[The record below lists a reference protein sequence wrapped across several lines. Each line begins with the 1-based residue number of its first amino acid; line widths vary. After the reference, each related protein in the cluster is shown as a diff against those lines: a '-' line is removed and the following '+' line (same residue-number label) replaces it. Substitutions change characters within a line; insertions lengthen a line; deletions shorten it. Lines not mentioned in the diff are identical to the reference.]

1 MLKKLYPE
9 ADENYLMLMLEGK
22 IYTTN
27 YINTRKKEIYDEF
40 DKYSIMIYNVFADY
54 LVKNNRDSFVT
65 KDYTNIDKKLRK
77 QISKI
82 LSEFYSWCTKHFI
95 SSIAEFYN
103 YKLLYNLWM
112 FETVEEEIG
121 GEMSKTFDKKQ
132 VSSLINRKQYGYGYS
147 DRLSN
152 SISLCDDEVN
162 NVIRGISTRDGATL
176 EDVKH
181 LINRRLR
188 KCVAGKMAN
197 AESLGLEDIDIFAED
212 EAYKNIDVNSAFGGK
227 WVRVEILDKRTCL
240 LCAKID
246 GRVSNQRYGRVHP
259 NCFPDFTMITT
270 NNGKKQ
276 ISEVTI
282 GDIVLTHKGNMKRV
296 VNLFKRHYTGKLI
309 RIELENGKELF
320 ATPNHPVY
328 VKNKD
333 GVFEWKPIGELNIG
347 DDIVTSCFDVVLL
360 SKKEE
365 INFEGLVYNFEV
377 EDDNSYVANDIVVHN
392 CRGIDTPITF
402 SKDKNARLKDKLN
415 REAKRTERFEKW
427 FDNLPEKNKKRVLGK
442 KKYEK
447 YVGGKKNIHQLVKD
461 VKVDGK
467 KPIKSVDTS
476 KLPKSIT
483 NNPVLVATRELKVEY
498 NRLPK
503 KRISNISNMDEYN
516 AYMKYIKK
524 KELLY
529 RNMNIKDLRNVGI
542 LRKNLLDEVV
552 RERKALRAVKQNKK
566 LKT

>member
-1 MLKKLYPE
+1 MAYNRKMLKKLYPE

-40 DKYSIMIYNVFADY
+40 DKYSTMIYNVFADY

-65 KDYTNIDKKLRK
+65 KDYINIDKKLRK
-77 QISKI
+77 KISNI
-82 LSEFYSWCTKHFI
+82 LKEFYSWCTKHFI
-95 SSIAEFYN
+95 SSVSEFYN

-112 FETVEEEIG
+112 FETIEEEIG
-121 GEMSKTFDKKQ
+121 GEMSSTFDKKQ

-176 EDVKH
+176 EDVKR
-181 LINRRLR
+181 LINGRLR

-259 NCFPDFTMITT
+259 NC
-270 NNGKKQ
+270 
-276 ISEVTI
+276 
-282 GDIVLTHKGNMKRV
+282 
-296 VNLFKRHYTGKLI
+296 
-309 RIELENGKELF
+309 
-320 ATPNHPVY
+320 
-328 VKNKD
+328 
-333 GVFEWKPIGELNIG
+333 
-347 DDIVTSCFDVVLL
+347 
-360 SKKEE
+360 
-365 INFEGLVYNFEV
+365 
-377 EDDNSYVANDIVVHN
+377 
-392 CRGIDTPITF
+392 RGIDTPITF
-402 SKDKNARLKDKLN
+402 SKDKTARLKDKLN

-447 YVGGKKNIHQLVKD
+447 YVSGKKNIHQLVKD

-483 NNPVLVATRELKVEY
+483 NNPVLVATRELKAEY
-498 NRLPK
+498 NKLPK
-503 KRISNISNMDEYN
+503 KRINNISTMNEYN
-516 AYMKYIKK
+516 AYMRYIKK

-529 RNMNIKDLRNVGI
+529 RNLNIKDLRNVGI
-542 LRKNLLDEVV
+542 LRKSLLDEVV
-552 RERKALRAVKQNKK
+552 RERKSLRTLKQNKK